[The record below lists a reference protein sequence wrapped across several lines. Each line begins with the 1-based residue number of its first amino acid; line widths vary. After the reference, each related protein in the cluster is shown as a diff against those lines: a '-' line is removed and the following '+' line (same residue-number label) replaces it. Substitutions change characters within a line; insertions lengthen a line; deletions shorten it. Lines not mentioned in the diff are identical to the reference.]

1 MEITLDRKLSERR
14 IFPAIDLNR
23 SSTRREDLLLTQKEL
38 EGVWA
43 LRKLLSN
50 GDSQETTD
58 QLLTMMQKTKNNEE
72 FIESII
78 NQVKVFEKNG
88 YTLRG
93 L

>member
-1 MEITLDRKLSERR
+1 MTEL
-14 IFPAIDLNR
+14 PLNR

-50 GDSQETTD
+50 GDSQDTTD